1 MARSTKHDA
10 LARVREICMG
20 FPATEER
27 LSHGAPTFFAGGK
40 KTFVMFLDDHHGD
53 GRLAIWCSAPPGVQ
67 ATLVDEEPTRFFVPA
82 YVGTRGWVG
91 VRLDLEVDWDEIA
104 DYMQRAAV
112 GETAAHIV
120 LLEKHGRVRRE
131 GELPSR
137 YFLDTP

>member
-1 MARSTKHDA
+1 MNKKQA
-10 LARVREICMG
+10 LARVRDICMA

-67 ATLVDEEPTRFFVPA
+67 ATLVDEEPGRFFVPP

-91 VRLDLEVDWDEIA
+91 VRLDVDVDWDEVAGIVDDGFREVATKRLIA
-104 DYMQRAAV
+104 QHDLQRNDD
-112 GETAAHIV
+112 GGWT
-120 LLEKHGRVRRE
+120 
-131 GELPSR
+131 
-137 YFLDTP
+137 